1 MKSYKVLF
9 LATCVL
15 ALASTRALAQVHISV
30 INANFQHPDSGKV
43 YGFDGKSTNPATDG
57 KILKVLGWHSA
68 APDSNMIN
76 SGVEIESTT
85 GGDTVYHAFLMGGD
99 SGIYQIPGKIIDSTD
114 NITLTVTA
122 YEEWLGDSLK
132 LELFYDDTTAKVW
145 VPLVSKVDTIN
156 STAADYS
163 VSFQASNNKSAVGHK
178 LGILIDNVTDSASWM
193 AVRNVRLTNSD
204 TSICDLPNY
213 SFEQPDKGKINGW
226 DNDGLSTGKGAHGI
240 DVPGWTDDS
249 LGTLDSGIEQGNYV
263 TDGVYDGYMGGT
275 PDPPI
280 YDVSSYVIKPG
291 DLFKLR
297 VDAGNGY
304 NAPGFH
310 LEIGY
315 YDSTTMS
322 YGSGDSSEVTL
333 AGSSINLNCLAYFR
347 ANTVPASAGK
357 YVAVKFE
364 NKYSG
369 WVDFD
374 NVRLNRINPS
384 FSGVVLS
391 VKKTVVFGK
400 VELTKLEDTTV
411 TIANNGFDTLKIAS
425 ITSSNSVFT
434 VNPTTKILAPG
445 QSFTD
450 TIRFAPTA
458 LFGAAAKIIILS
470 NAPTSPDTISVS
482 GTGSPITGVDET
494 GNQPKAYAL
503 SQNFP
508 NPFNPTT
515 QLKYSIKENGLVT
528 LKVYDVLGQEVATLF
543 VGQQTAGDYTATF
556 DGSKLASGIYFY
568 RLQAGSFSQTK
579 KMILMK

>member
-1 MKSYKVLF
+1 MKSYKILF
-9 LATCVL
+9 VVTCVL
-15 ALASTRALAQVHISV
+15 ALASLKTYAQVNVTV

-43 YGFDGKSTNPATDG
+43 YGFDGKSSTTATDG

-68 APDSNMIN
+68 APDSNMVN

-99 SGIYQIPGKIIDSTD
+99 SGIYQIPGKVIDSTD

-122 YEEWLGDSLK
+122 FWTWPADTLRM
-132 LELFYDDTTAKVW
+132 ELFYLDSTAKVPI
-145 VPLVSKVDTIN
+145 VSAIEPLTAS
-156 STAADYS
+156 AADYS
-163 VSFQASNNKSAVGHK
+163 ISFQASNYKAAVGSK
-178 LGILIDNVTDSASWM
+178 LGILLKNASDSASWL

-213 SFEQPDKGKINGW
+213 SFEQPDSGKINGW
-226 DNDGLSTGKGAHGI
+226 DNDGQSTGKGAHGI
-240 DVPGWTDDS
+240 NIPGWTDDS
-249 LGTLDSGIEQGNYV
+249 LGTLDSGIEQGGYV

-280 YDVSSYVIKPG
+280 YDVSSYVIKPR

-297 VDAGNGY
+297 IDAGNGY
-304 NAPGFH
+304 NAPAFH
-310 LEIGY
+310 IEIGY
-315 YDSTTMS
+315 YDSTAMK

-333 AGSSINLNCLAYFR
+333 AGSSVNLNCLAYFR
-347 ANTVPASAGK
+347 ANTVPASVGK
-357 YVAVKFE
+357 YVAVKLE

-384 FSGVVLS
+384 FNGVVMS

-400 VELTKLEDTTV
+400 VELTKFEDTTV

-425 ITSSNSVFT
+425 ITSSNSNFT
-434 VNPTTKILAPG
+434 VNPRAKILSPA

-450 TIRFAPTA
+450 TIRFTPAR
-458 LFGAAAKIIILS
+458 LFGDAAKIIILS

-482 GTGSPITGVDET
+482 GTGSPVTAVDET
-494 GNQPKAYAL
+494 DNQPKAYAL

-515 QLKYSIKENGLVT
+515 QLRYSIKENGLVT

-543 VGQQTAGDYTATF
+543 VGQQTAGNYIATF
-556 DGSKLASGIYFY
+556 DGDKLASGIYFY